1 MLLLFYMIPMTTVNP
16 EWQTI
21 EMTFMLVAFIQKE
34 YLEIANVNNY
44 LLIENENHLA
54 GGMQH
59 IILCHRLSICNN
71 IDSWCI
77 RQCQTVNTTCN
88 YMEHFTTCCES
99 QVNKKELVLC
109 MHMHFTNSSQS

>member
-1 MLLLFYMIPMTTVNP
+1 
-16 EWQTI
+16 
-21 EMTFMLVAFIQKE
+21 MTFMLVTFIQKE

-44 LLIENENHLA
+44 LLIENENHLT

-99 QVNKKELVLC
+99 QVNKKGRPLLPPVPPIGGMQLEL
-109 MHMHFTNSSQS
+109 SRQSLVGQ